1 MTETGGLVDRTGI
14 VDPARR
20 AAAFRRD
27 RPDVGL
33 RRMRWWDI
41 QVVVALE
48 RQLFRPDPWTAELFW
63 SELAW
68 VPDTRRY
75 LVAEDESGRLVGYAG
90 LMAVRDEATV
100 QTIGVHPDLHG
111 SGLGHVLLHE
121 LLEEARRRGCREVYL
136 EVRADNRPALG
147 LYERFGFSPLG
158 RRRDYYGLGLDA
170 LTMRLI
176 IAPASRA
183 RRDG

>member
-1 MTETGGLVDRTGI
+1 MTETDGLVDRTGI
-14 VDPARR
+14 ADPARR

-27 RPDVGL
+27 RPDVTF

-41 QVVVALE
+41 PAVVALE
-48 RQLFRPDPWTAELFW
+48 RRLFRPDPWTAEMFW

-75 LVAEDESGRLVGYAG
+75 LVAEESGRLVGYAG

-121 LLEEARRRGCREVYL
+121 LLEEARQRGCREVYL
-136 EVRADNRPALG
+136 EVGADNRPALG

-158 RRRDYYGLGLDA
+158 RRRDYYGPGLDA

-176 IAPASRA
+176 IAAASRP